1 MNETE
6 QNTPAEN
13 VGVFDNIKG
22 ARSKDPDEVQEV
34 ASDTEEQPTEAP
46 KPSPDVD
53 GGTKIRQNE
62 RIAQLERQ
70 LGELD
75 GVAQLGIAIIQDPEG
90 KKLAERWQKGEAMFD
105 NGAPSAQKPAEGT
118 REAGL
123 SREQLHAELNSR
135 EAAARQIGE
144 LNDLMEEKDPEF
156 KKIRRNQEY
165 AGRLDACLAAVWNGS
180 LPEDPEVS
188 GWADRGMAKNYT
200 AMKEARDWYVKKNPK
215 VLEAAKEAGK
225 LEANARNEA
234 ALAGEISSA
243 SGTTESSGEEPPKT
257 EAEQMIDRML
267 NASGVGRSFNTV
279 GKR

>member
-1 MNETE
+1 MNETDKD
-6 QNTPAEN
+6 TPAEN
-13 VGVFDNIKG
+13 VGVFDHIAG
-22 ARSKDPDEVQEV
+22 ARSRDPDEVQEV
-34 ASDTEEQPTEAP
+34 APDTGQQAAEPE
-46 KPSPDVD
+46 PSPAVD

-105 NGAPSAQKPAEGT
+105 NGAPPAQKPA
-118 REAGL
+118 EAGL

-135 EAAARQIGE
+135 EAAARQINE
-144 LNDLMEEKDPEF
+144 LNGLMEEKHPEF
-156 KKIRRNQEY
+156 KKIRRNQNY
-165 AGRLDACLAAVWNGS
+165 AGRLEACLAAVWNGS
-180 LPEDPEVS
+180 LPVDPEVT
-188 GWADRGMAKNYT
+188 GWADVGMAKNFT
-200 AMKEARDWYVKKNPK
+200 AMKESYDWYLKQNPK

-234 ALAGEISSA
+234 ALAGEISSS
-243 SGTTESSGEEPPKT
+243 SGTTKSSGEGPPKT
-257 EAEQMIDRML
+257 EAEEMIDRML

-279 GKR
+279 GRKQ